1 MDPEKILSP
10 ATKLLRENK
19 NIVNLLFLLLIIGQL
34 FPFELFMEKRV
45 VIETYNYLRNQLKQP
60 FVMGLV
66 TLLTYIVYF
75 TNDKIM
81 FTLLLFLIHQLSN
94 NHPSIDQPLSDAI
107 TPSPKRPTPAAAPKQ
122 PPTPSAAPKQPLAP
136 AAAPK
141 RPPTPAATPKRP
153 PTPGVTASGVPP
165 TRAVGAPKGPPTPA
179 AAPKRPPTP
188 GVTASGVPPTRAV
201 GAPKGPPTPAAAPKR
216 PPTPGVTA
224 SGVPPTPPVR

>member
-141 RPPTPAATPKRP
+141 RPPTPAA
-153 PTPGVTASGVPP
+153 
-165 TRAVGAPKGPPTPA
+165 
-179 AAPKRPPTP
+179 APKR
-188 GVTASGVPPTRAV
+188 
-201 GAPKGPPTPAAAPKR
+201 PPTPAAAPKR